1 MTVFDLI
8 KVYEGP
14 INVLNDANVNLSD
27 VRYIKLFNE
36 YLRMKKE
43 GHKLTYIV
51 AFLVDEYSVGQAS
64 VYRIIEKFSKP
75 VKVL

>member
-51 AFLVDEYSVGQAS
+51 AFLVDEYSVGQAT
-64 VYRIIEKFSKP
+64 VYRIIEKFCKP